1 MSFSEMAAML
11 RALRES
17 ERSFRGL
24 GAFPK
29 RSAVAGRSRVR
40 SHFRLL
46 SSATCLEEPPGA
58 GTALAVG
65 PLVSVIIPTF
75 NRAYCLGETL
85 QSVLSQTWSDFEVL
99 VIDDGSTDE
108 TRELVESYVVADPR
122 VRYLS
127 QTNQGVSSA
136 RNFGLENAQGEY
148 VAMLDSDDLWLP
160 WKLEAQVGVLESL
173 PELCLVWSEM
183 SAIDP
188 SGEVTYPRYLRRMYC
203 GYEYWE
209 TERLFPTVYPLQ
221 EIVRNTPAE
230 VGNAA
235 VQIGYIFSEML
246 GGNLVHTST
255 VMIRREFIKQAG
267 GYNPLLKGVGEDYDF
282 HLRLCRL
289 GPVALMDVPT
299 TLYRRGLGD
308 HLACDKHK
316 ISASINYLRTILPV
330 LEKHFD
336 QVTLSRQEVKR
347 ILRDGFNWAGE
358 MALDTGMR
366 PLGRLLLWESL
377 EISFR
382 QPRTLFLWIMSHF
395 PVFIERMVRGGYR
408 RVKGVLKRDGKG
420 KTK

>member
-1 MSFSEMAAML
+1 M
-11 RALRES
+11 
-17 ERSFRGL
+17 
-24 GAFPK
+24 
-29 RSAVAGRSRVR
+29 
-40 SHFRLL
+40 
-46 SSATCLEEPPGA
+46 
-58 GTALAVG
+58 
-65 PLVSVIIPTF
+65 
-75 NRAYCLGETL
+75 
-85 QSVLSQTWSDFEVL
+85 
-99 VIDDGSTDE
+99 
-108 TRELVESYVVADPR
+108 
-122 VRYLS
+122 
-127 QTNQGVSSA
+127 
-136 RNFGLENAQGEY
+136 
-148 VAMLDSDDLWLP
+148 
-160 WKLEAQVGVLESL
+160 
-173 PELCLVWSEM
+173 
-183 SAIDP
+183 
-188 SGEVTYPRYLRRMYC
+188 
-203 GYEYWE
+203 
-209 TERLFPTVYPLQ
+209 
-221 EIVRNTPAE
+221 
-230 VGNAA
+230 
-235 VQIGYIFSEML
+235 
-246 GGNLVHTST
+246 HTST

-267 GYNPLLKGVGEDYDF
+267 WYNPMLIGVGEDYDF

-299 TLYRRGLGD
+299 TLYRRGLED

-336 QVTLSRQEVKR
+336 QVTLSRHEMKR